1 MRPSSPSPLLPTA
14 RASHYKQEPPPS
26 APNTALCVPPKHLT
40 FRRMPRAPEESAR
53 SLPARSTKLI
63 LLTWSEEGSRR

>member
-1 MRPSSPSPLLPTA
+1 M
-14 RASHYKQEPPPS
+14 
-26 APNTALCVPPKHLT
+26 ALSVPPKHLT

>member
-1 MRPSSPSPLLPTA
+1 MWATEAPSPVPLCLPPARSTTCSAQHRHQPSLLSP
-14 RASHYKQEPPPS
+14 
-26 APNTALCVPPKHLT
+26 LT

-63 LLTWSEEGSRR
+63 LLT